1 MFLISIFSPFSL
13 HPTPKIEM
21 VVLRLIE
28 PATRCSHCSE
38 AQQLF
43 ILEKI
48 MKKRIIAMAVAT
60 IMAAGSTQALAEQN
74 DSEALFNQQDYQ
86 AMGIGAVTG
95 AIIAGPVGLIV
106 GGAVGKIYAD
116 QNFSTENVE
125 NEIEMVAITEQVTD
139 SSNGEVD
146 VVVNTAP
153 SPTTKESTESDDAAM
168 MVASAS
174 NAIPMASLQQL
185 QKSKRVKEIIAYDL
199 SMDIY
204 FKPGSVNF
212 ESFYSRQL
220 ASILNLMEA
229 MPELQLNL
237 DGYSDRQGS
246 KDDNLQLSVER
257 LDSVKDYF
265 ISKGVDVNRINLNA
279 HGEKNFLSM
288 PGELD
293 TYIFD
298 RRVVVSFDLSQQSS
312 ANSIA
317 LLGDISFL

>member
-1 MFLISIFSPFSL
+1 
-13 HPTPKIEM
+13 
-21 VVLRLIE
+21 
-28 PATRCSHCSE
+28 
-38 AQQLF
+38 
-43 ILEKI
+43 